1 VAALEYDKVIWV
13 LLITYHASIIPA
25 GAFQTF
31 EDCDDARHE
40 IIRQH
45 PDMPAVLSCVQ
56 MEGA

>member
-1 VAALEYDKVIWV
+1 MIWV

-25 GAFQTF
+25 SAFQTF